1 LHLLVLRVNILTVPS
16 DMSLAPTDP
25 ALVVASTKSNDD
37 EQLRSSLCS
46 GAEEKVWFTIPAVFF
61 AAECAALRD
70 RLDAIFDEHCTE
82 PGQNGRTA
90 RDHVDSELTKLLW
103 ERLAAHVPTSFGGQ
117 SRVGPHPMMRIMRYE
132 AQGSLSAHLDGT
144 LEHCGQISFLTAFLY
159 LNDNFSGGDTRFFQS
174 SDFCDET
181 FRYDGKGIIDITPR
195 EGTLNVFQ
203 HNLWHMGLPVMG
215 AQKYGIRIMIM
226 YELGKDSIEDAQLTH
241 IWVPDT

>member
-1 LHLLVLRVNILTVPS
+1 
-16 DMSLAPTDP
+16 
-25 ALVVASTKSNDD
+25 
-37 EQLRSSLCS
+37 
-46 GAEEKVWFTIPAVFF
+46 
-61 AAECAALRD
+61 
-70 RLDAIFDEHCTE
+70 
-82 PGQNGRTA
+82 
-90 RDHVDSELTKLLW
+90 
-103 ERLAAHVPTSFGGQ
+103 
-117 SRVGPHPMMRIMRYE
+117 MMRIMRYE

-159 LNDNFSGGDTRFFQS
+159 LNDNFSGGDTGFFQS

-203 HNLWHMGLPVMG
+203 HNLWHMGLLVMG